1 FIHLVDASE
10 KYGDGQRMLV
20 ANEVIEKGEKIWWC
34 TCGDDDEILSRD
46 EILTL
51 CVDYPHLKKFLYW
64 YSYMIADDIYCIP
77 KTYCEQRNNDECCLF
92 NHSCEPNCGFD
103 ISDSN
108 NIVALKTIQPGEELT
123 YDYNFLETEP
133 SLTRGMQCKCETK
146 SCVGVLNFDRYR
158 DPEFQEKYLMYMSP
172 YVQQRI
178 RELKSK
184 WYSGKCFTRTTSD
197 PKIHSLHALE
207 RIAAGEIVAK
217 FSGPI
222 AVESHFI
229 QHSDVPTC
237 FVNHKKEVIA
247 FAALPYEAEITLN
260 YNKVL
265 S

>member
-1 FIHLVDASE
+1 
-10 KYGDGQRMLV
+10 
-20 ANEVIEKGEKIWWC
+20 
-34 TCGDDDEILSRD
+34 
-46 EILTL
+46 
-51 CVDYPHLKKFLYW
+51 
-64 YSYMIADDIYCIP
+64 
-77 KTYCEQRNNDECCLF
+77 
-92 NHSCEPNCGFD
+92 FD